1 MTDERILITGAL
13 IADGTGAEPQA
24 GDILI
29 EGDTI
34 AGVGQSL
41 RAAGARRFDAEG
53 LIAAPGFIDIHAH
66 GDFDRLTHP
75 VAEQKLRQGCT
86 LEVVGNCGLTPFPFN
101 DTIRDALKAMM
112 VTIVGTSFNGFARF
126 RDYASHLEKRGL
138 AINLASYVGQGI
150 IRGCVMGTG
159 AEPAG
164 DREFAAM
171 ERLLA
176 EALEDGVIGVSTGLI
191 YPPGSMTGSDELLR
205 LMKSTARMR
214 GGAPPIYATHM
225 RNEGGEIH
233 TALGEAIAVGTGA
246 ECPVQISHL
255 KCQERSNWGRSA
267 EIIKTIDAAR
277 NGGLDITAD
286 MYPYLSVSTLLAVI
300 LTHPEGDPEKTIVSK
315 SLLADGSLWD
325 EITGRSLAAIAEGW
339 GVSADEAGATIT
351 SKSPSTLAVA
361 EFMYEDDVVRFMK
374 QPWVFFG
381 TDGIEDRVGKPHPRL
396 TGTFPRVLGRY
407 VRQKGVL
414 SWGEA
419 VAKMTGRPAAR
430 LGLSDRGLIREGYAA
445 DITLFNPDA
454 VTDNSTY
461 TDPHRAPSGIPHVM
475 VNGAWALLDGTVTGT
490 LNGRVLKSA

>member
-1 MTDERILITGAL
+1 MTHEKILITGAQV
-13 IADGTGAEPQA
+13 IDGTGAEPRT

-29 EGDTI
+29 EGGRI
-34 AGVGQSL
+34 AGVGAGL
-41 RAAGARRFDAEG
+41 PAAGARPFDAAG
-53 LIAAPGFIDIHAH
+53 LMAAPGFIDLHAH

-101 DTIRDALKAMM
+101 DIIRDALQAMI

-126 RDYASHLEKRGL
+126 RDYASHIEGRGL

-159 AEPAG
+159 ADPAG

-171 ERLLA
+171 ARLLE

-191 YPPGSMTGSDELLR
+191 YPPGSMTGTGELVR
-205 LMKSTARMR
+205 LMKSAVRMK
-214 GGAPPIYATHM
+214 GGAPPVYATHM
-225 RNEGGEIH
+225 RNEGREIH
-233 TALGEAIAVGTGA
+233 TALGEAIAVGA
-246 ECPVQISHL
+246 EAGCPVQISHL
-255 KCQERSNWGRSA
+255 KCQERSNWGRSR
-267 EIIKTIDAAR
+267 EVIETIDAAR
-277 NGGLDITAD
+277 TGGLDVTAD

-300 LTHPEGDPEKTIVSK
+300 LTHPEGDPETIIVSK

-325 EITGRSLAAIAEGW
+325 EITGRSLARIAEGW
-339 GVSADEAGATIT
+339 GVNVRDAGAAIT

-361 EFMYEDDVVRFMK
+361 EFMHEDDVVSFMK

-407 VRQKGVL
+407 VRETGVL

-445 DITLFNPDA
+445 DITFFDPDA
-454 VTDNSTY
+454 VTDNGTY
-461 TDPHRAPSGIPHVM
+461 ADPHRAPSGIPHVM
-475 VNGAWALLDGTVTGT
+475 VNGTWALLDGTVTGT
-490 LNGRVLKSA
+490 LNGKVLRSA